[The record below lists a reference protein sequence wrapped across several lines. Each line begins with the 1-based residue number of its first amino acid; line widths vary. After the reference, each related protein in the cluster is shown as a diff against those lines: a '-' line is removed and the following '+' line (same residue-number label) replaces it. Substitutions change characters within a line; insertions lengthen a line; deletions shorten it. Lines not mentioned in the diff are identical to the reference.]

1 MPVIALKP
9 LKARLVV
16 DAAKDTI
23 LVLRVAL
30 ADGEAVA
37 LATGGRLDALPGVM
51 RIRERDDGRR
61 ERRRDAGTLTYVPG
75 GDDDESHAKYQVDVA
90 LPPRKFDALIRMAL
104 AGQLPAKLF
113 VDAGSAGAPRDGADL
128 GYWPGSGGRVKRWDN
143 VAHRVLPVARFS
155 LILPVAVAADA
166 ATAEAAAAVPGVG
179 APAAADPTGLVDIA
193 DELLSSMAET
203 RTTTTA
209 VLAIIAVVVVLIL
222 VADLMLVFK

>member
-9 LKARLVV
+9 LKARLIV

-37 LATGGRLDALPGVM
+37 LAAGGRLDALPGVM
-51 RIRERDDGRR
+51 RIRERDDDRR
-61 ERRRDAGTLTYVPG
+61 ERRRGAGTLTYVPG
-75 GDDDESHAKYQVDVA
+75 GDDESHAKYQIDVA
-90 LPPRKFDALIRMAL
+90 LPPRKFDALVRLAL
-104 AGQLPAKLF
+104 AGRLPAKLF
-113 VDAGSAGAPRDGADL
+113 VDAGSARAPPDGADL

-155 LILPVAVAADA
+155 LILPVVLAAEDASAA
-166 ATAEAAAAVPGVG
+166 ATAAAPEAGTSAT
-179 APAAADPTGLVDIA
+179 ADHPVLVDIA

-222 VADLMLVFK
+222 VADLMLVFR